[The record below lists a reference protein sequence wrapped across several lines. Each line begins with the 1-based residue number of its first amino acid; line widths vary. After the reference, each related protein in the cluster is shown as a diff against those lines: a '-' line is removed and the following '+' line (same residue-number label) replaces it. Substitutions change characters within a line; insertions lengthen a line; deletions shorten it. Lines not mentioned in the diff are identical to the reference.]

1 MAVPRFPSLSSPA
14 RALPSSIFDELMRR
28 LAAYRGK
35 VIPLHIGDTHLAPPD
50 RSRLGSLG
58 FPTGPDPD
66 LYRYSPPPGKQELLD
81 AVVQKLGR
89 QNRFPAADRDHVQI
103 TAGATHALSC
113 AVRSVLDP
121 GEELLLLTPY
131 WPLIRGIAVSS
142 GVRPVD
148 VPFSLQL
155 LREQRAP
162 VEDLIEE
169 HVTPLTAGIYLCTP
183 NNPDGKVLTR
193 EEVTAIARVADRH
206 GLWLLSD
213 EVYEDLLYDGREH
226 VSVGSL
232 PGMEE
237 RAITVFSFSKSY
249 GQAGL
254 RVGYVVAPRSAAA
267 AVRKMSNHTVY
278 CVPKAMQKAAL
289 AALEHGAE
297 FLAGARRDYA
307 AARDHAHGRLA
318 ELCIR
323 PEAATYLWLD
333 LGRFRRRG
341 EEDCLGLLARMADAG
356 VLLAPGAVFGHAYR
370 SWARLCFTAVGRAML
385 DEAID
390 RVRQVLE
397 A

>member
-1 MAVPRFPSLSSPA
+1 
-14 RALPSSIFDELMRR
+14 MRR
-28 LAAYRGK
+28 LAAYRGQ
-35 VIPLHIGDTHLAPPD
+35 VIPLHIGDTHLPPPEK
-50 RSRLGSLG
+50 SRLGSLG

-81 AVVQKLGR
+81 AVVAKLMR
-89 QNRFPAADRDHVQI
+89 QNRFAAADREHVQI

-121 GEELLLLTPY
+121 GDELLLLAPY

-148 VPFSLQL
+148 VPFSVDL
-155 LREQRAP
+155 LREKGIPADQ
-162 VEDLIEE
+162 LIEE
-169 HVTPLTAGIYLCTP
+169 YVTPHTAGIYMCTP

-193 EEVTAIARVADRH
+193 DEVTAIAKVADRH
-206 GLWLLSD
+206 GLWVLSD

-226 VSVGSL
+226 VSIGSL

-237 RAITVFSFSKSY
+237 RAVTVFSFSKSY

-254 RVGYVVAPRSAAA
+254 RIGYVVAPRTAAA

-278 CVPKAMQKAAL
+278 CVPKAMQKAAQ

-307 AARDHAHGRLA
+307 AARDHAHGRLS
-318 ELCIR
+318 ELCAR
-323 PEAATYLWLD
+323 PEGATYLWLD
-333 LGRFRRRG
+333 LDRFRRPG
-341 EEDCLGLLARMADAG
+341 EVDSLGLLSRTADAG
-356 VLLAPGAVFGHAYR
+356 VLLAPGAVFGHAFR
-370 SWARLCFTAVGRAML
+370 SWARLCFTAVGRPML
-385 DEAID
+385 DEGID
-390 RVRQVLE
+390 RLRRVLD

>member
-1 MAVPRFPSLSSPA
+1 MPRFPSLSSPA
-14 RALPSSIFDELMRR
+14 RALPASIFDELMRR
-28 LAAYRGK
+28 LAAYPGE

-50 RSRLGSLG
+50 RSRLGQLG

-81 AVVQKLGR
+81 AVVAKLGR
-89 QNRFPAADRDHVQI
+89 QNRFAAADREHVQI

-121 GEELLLLTPY
+121 GDELLLLAPY
-131 WPLIRGIAVSS
+131 WPLIRGIAVST
-142 GVRPVD
+142 GVRPID
-148 VPFSLQL
+148 VPFSIEL
-155 LREQRAP
+155 LRAKGIP
-162 VEDLIEE
+162 ADLLIEE
-169 HVTPLTAGIYLCTP
+169 HVTAKTAGIYLCTP

-193 EEVTAIARVADRH
+193 EELTAIAAVADRH
-206 GLWLLSD
+206 GLWLMSD
-213 EVYEDLLYDGREH
+213 EVYEDLLYDGRQH
-226 VSVGSL
+226 FSIGSL

-237 RAITVFSFSKSY
+237 RTVTVFSFSKSY

-254 RVGYVVAPRSAAA
+254 RVGYVVAPRSAAS

-297 FLAGARRDYA
+297 FLADARRDYT

-318 ELCIR
+318 DLCVR
-323 PEAATYLWLD
+323 PEGATYLWLD
-333 LGRFRRRG
+333 LERYRREG

-356 VLLAPGAVFGHAYR
+356 VLLAPGAVFGHAFR
-370 SWARLCFTAVGRAML
+370 SFARLCFTSVGRPML
-385 DEAID
+385 DEGID
-390 RVRQVLE
+390 RLLRVLD